1 MNRRSFLAGLVIPLS
16 AAAFLA
22 ACGDDAGG
30 DRPDID
36 GTDPTTIPP
45 TTAAPVPTAAPSTAP
60 ATIRHATG
68 ADDVVLELSYE
79 GGFVPANFFFV
90 RLPRVLVTGD
100 GSVYTQGA
108 QIKIFPQPLLAP
120 VLVGKITE
128 ARLQALLA
136 DASEADLF
144 RDITYASRND
154 IADAPDTVLV
164 INVNGASYTHSAYAL
179 GFDPKELDADRQAFV
194 DYVGILD
201 ALAAEDLASVPFAA
215 DQYAIMATP
224 EEQAGDPGDGIVPNE
239 IAWPS
244 GTGVTLVTAAECQ
257 VVQASTLGTTFAEAT
272 QITRFIDAGQKF
284 VLAVR
289 PMLPGDVG
297 C

>member
-16 AAAFLA
+16 AGAFLA

-30 DRPDID
+30 SRPDID

-45 TTAAPVPTAAPSTAP
+45 TTTPPTTAAPPTTAP
-60 ATIRHATG
+60 TAIAHATG
-68 ADDVVLELSYE
+68 ADDVVLQLSYE
-79 GGFVPANFFFV
+79 GGFVPADFLFV

-108 QIKIFPQPLLAP
+108 QIEIFPQPLLPP
-120 VLVGKITE
+120 VLVGTITE
-128 ARLQALLA
+128 ARLQELLM

-144 RDITYASRND
+144 RDITYASRNG
-154 IADAPDTVLV
+154 IADAPNTVLV
-164 INVNGASYTHSAYAL
+164 INVNGTSYTHNAYAL
-179 GFDPKELDADRQAFV
+179 GFDPKELDADREAFAG
-194 DYVGILD
+194 YVEILD
-201 ALAAEDLASVPFAA
+201 AFAAEDHGSVPFAA
-215 DQYAIMATP
+215 DQYAIRATP
-224 EEQAGDPGDGIVPNE
+224 ADLAGDPGDGIVPNE

-244 GTGVTLVTAAECQ
+244 GTGVTLAAAAECQ
-257 VVQASTLGTTFAEAT
+257 VVEATTLGTTFAEAT

-289 PMLPGDVG
+289 PMVPGDPG